1 MRKVNCLFIII
12 LLFTLFSGCHAR
24 GHKYTQHEIE
34 YGVSVEMIDWYDDN
48 TIEVK
53 VFDENGMLSEETY
66 MIDVSEC
73 EGRPDG
79 GAFYV
84 VLTEIFDPEQM
95 SYTAETI
102 YLYVN

>member
-1 MRKVNCLFIII
+1 
-12 LLFTLFSGCHAR
+12 
-24 GHKYTQHEIE
+24 
-34 YGVSVEMIDWYDDN
+34 
-48 TIEVK
+48 